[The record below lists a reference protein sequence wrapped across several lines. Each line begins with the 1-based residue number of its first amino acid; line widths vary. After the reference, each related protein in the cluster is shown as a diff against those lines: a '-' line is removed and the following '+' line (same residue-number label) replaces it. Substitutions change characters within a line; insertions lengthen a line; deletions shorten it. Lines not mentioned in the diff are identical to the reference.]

1 MTRAWPRSPGTS
13 AARGWPTRSS
23 TIAVS
28 RWGKAD
34 ILVNDAASYP
44 DGTLLEMPADA
55 WERVFSVNV
64 TGTFMMTQAFARH
77 CVGRGARDAAVVSIS
92 TGSARSPRP
101 AGAAYSASKAAVETM
116 SKVFAME
123 LGPHGIR
130 VNVVSPGYIDVRG
143 WSDAYP
149 DRAPEETARGAGPLD
164 PARPGRPPAGH
175 RQRGALPGVPRRGP
189 HHRHGAGGGRRL
201 QRGPVLPARPRREG
215 AAAVTAGSEVPAAE
229 AAAGADV
236 PIIETVQVAK
246 HFSAGRDALGRTRPS
261 LKAVD
266 GVSLTIR
273 RGETLALVGETGS
286 GKTTFGRLLLGLYRP
301 TSGDIRYRGVSILD
315 RKSETARAVRRQ
327 VQGVFQDPYS
337 SLNPTMT
344 IGQSL
349 TEVLKVHHVV
359 GRKERADRVAELLRT
374 VGLSTAQ
381 AARRPHAFSGGERQ
395 RVGIARALAVEP
407 EVVIADEPLSALD
420 VSIQAQ
426 VLNLMIR
433 LQEERGLTYL
443 FVTHDLDV
451 ARHISQRTAVLYL
464 GRVVEQA
471 PTEAIFA
478 EPLHPYTQA
487 LVRAAPRLTT
497 HRKAIK
503 PALTGD
509 IPNAIER
516 PSGCHFHPRCPMAM
530 PVCREREPALIQ
542 LPGGRS
548 VTCHLHDP
556 EVMAQDRA
564 RSGNPVR

>member
-1 MTRAWPRSPGTS
+1 VTAASPAP
-13 AARGWPTRSS
+13 AA
-23 TIAVS
+23 
-28 RWGKAD
+28 
-34 ILVNDAASYP
+34 DAAQ
-44 DGTLLEMPADA
+44 D
-55 WERVFSVNV
+55 
-64 TGTFMMTQAFARH
+64 
-77 CVGRGARDAAVVSIS
+77 I
-92 TGSARSPRP
+92 
-101 AGAAYSASKAAVETM
+101 
-116 SKVFAME
+116 
-123 LGPHGIR
+123 
-130 VNVVSPGYIDVRG
+130 
-143 WSDAYP
+143 
-149 DRAPEETARGAGPLD
+149 
-164 PARPGRPPAGH
+164 
-175 RQRGALPGVPRRGP
+175 
-189 HHRHGAGGGRRL
+189 
-201 QRGPVLPARPRREG
+201 PV
-215 AAAVTAGSEVPAAE
+215 
-229 AAAGADV
+229 
-236 PIIETVQVAK
+236 IETREVTK
-246 HFSAGRDALGRTRPS
+246 HFSAGRDALGRARPT

-273 RGETLALVGETGS
+273 RGQTLALVGETGS

-301 TSGDIRYRGVSILD
+301 TSGDIRYRGESILD
-315 RKSETARAVRRQ
+315 RRSPTARAVRRQ

-359 GRKERADRVAELLRT
+359 SRPERAERVSELLRT
-374 VGLSTAQ
+374 VGLSPAQ

-395 RVGIARALAVEP
+395 RVGIARALAVQP

-426 VLNLMIR
+426 VLNLMIA

-464 GRVVEQA
+464 GRVVEEA
-471 PTEAIFA
+471 PTADIFA

-487 LVRAAPRLTT
+487 LVRAAPRLSAQ
-497 HRKAIK
+497 RKTIK

-542 LPGGRS
+542 LPGNRS

-556 EVMAQDRA
+556 AVLTDHPGQGSPSDNG
-564 RSGNPVR
+564 SGAPGAAG

>member
-1 MTRAWPRSPGTS
+1 MT
-13 AARGWPTRSS
+13 
-23 TIAVS
+23 
-28 RWGKAD
+28 
-34 ILVNDAASYP
+34 AAS
-44 DGTLLEMPADA
+44 
-55 WERVFSVNV
+55 
-64 TGTFMMTQAFARH
+64 Q
-77 CVGRGARDAAVVSIS
+77 
-92 TGSARSPRP
+92 
-101 AGAAYSASKAAVETM
+101 
-116 SKVFAME
+116 
-123 LGPHGIR
+123 
-130 VNVVSPGYIDVRG
+130 
-143 WSDAYP
+143 
-149 DRAPEETARGAGPLD
+149 
-164 PARPGRPPAGH
+164 
-175 RQRGALPGVPRRGP
+175 
-189 HHRHGAGGGRRL
+189 
-201 QRGPVLPARPRREG
+201 
-215 AAAVTAGSEVPAAE
+215 VPAAE
-229 AAAGADV
+229 ADRDADV
-236 PIIETVQVAK
+236 PIIQTLEVAK
-246 HFSAGRDALGRTRPS
+246 HFSAGRDAMGRTRPT

-286 GKTTFGRLLLGLYRP
+286 GKTTFGRLLLGLYTP
-301 TSGDIRYRGVSILD
+301 TSGDIRYRGRSILD
-315 RKSETARAVRRQ
+315 RRSPTARAVRRQ

-349 TEVLKVHHVV
+349 TEVLRVHHVV
-359 GRKERADRVAELLRT
+359 NRAGRADRVAELLRT
-374 VGLSTAQ
+374 VGLSAAQ

-497 HRKAIK
+497 HRKAVK

-516 PSGCHFHPRCPMAM
+516 PPGCHFHPRCPMVM

-556 EVMAQDRA
+556 DVMTA
-564 RSGNPVR
+564 RHPGSETPSGSAPGVPGAAG

>member
-1 MTRAWPRSPGTS
+1 
-13 AARGWPTRSS
+13 
-23 TIAVS
+23 
-28 RWGKAD
+28 
-34 ILVNDAASYP
+34 
-44 DGTLLEMPADA
+44 
-55 WERVFSVNV
+55 V
-64 TGTFMMTQAFARH
+64 TVDSQ
-77 CVGRGARDAAVVSIS
+77 V
-92 TGSARSPRP
+92 
-101 AGAAYSASKAAVETM
+101 
-116 SKVFAME
+116 
-123 LGPHGIR
+123 
-130 VNVVSPGYIDVRG
+130 
-143 WSDAYP
+143 
-149 DRAPEETARGAGPLD
+149 PEAGP
-164 PARPGRPPAGH
+164 G
-175 RQRGALPGVPRRGP
+175 Q
-189 HHRHGAGGGRRL
+189 
-201 QRGPVLPARPRREG
+201 E
-215 AAAVTAGSEVPAAE
+215 T
-229 AAAGADV
+229 
-236 PIIETVQVAK
+236 PIIETVDVSR
-246 HFSAGRDALGRTRPS
+246 HFSAGHNGPGRARTT

-301 TSGDIRYRGVSILD
+301 TAGDIRYRGISILD
-315 RKSETARAVRRQ
+315 SRSETARTVRRQ

-344 IGQSL
+344 IGQAL

-359 GRKERADRVAELLRT
+359 DRNRRAERVAELLST
-374 VGLSTAQ
+374 VGLSRAQ

-478 EPLHPYTQA
+478 DPLHPYTQA

-497 HRKAIK
+497 QRKTIK

-516 PSGCHFHPRCPMAM
+516 PAGCHFHPRCPMAM
-530 PVCREREPALIQ
+530 PVCREREPALIR
-542 LPGGRS
+542 LPGNRL
-548 VTCHLHDP
+548 VNCHLHDP
-556 EVMAQDRA
+556 GVMGRA
-564 RSGNPVR
+564 AGTPSGSGPSVPGAAG